1 MEANHIE
8 TVWIPY
14 KNEEI
19 GKHTLIA
26 VNQQAL
32 TQTAREGRRGEE
44 YGWGSRDGVHGRHR
58 ALETGAGLRWRD
70 DESSANSGGRQL
82 FATF

>member
-32 TQTAREGRRGEE
+32 TQTAREGRRGGIRVGEP
-44 YGWGSRDGVHGRHR
+44 
-58 ALETGAGLRWRD
+58 RWRTW
-70 DESSANSGGRQL
+70 SAEGARNRSRSPLAG
-82 FATF
+82 